1 MELNSLALENF
12 KKNFD
17 MNPQFQVSKN
27 AISSSSLKRV
37 VLDRNSLQKETND
50 IHSKI
55 IDVKVSSTDQEYS
68 GRCWM
73 FANLNVIRLDFIK
86 KMNLEDNFEFSQNYL
101 FFYDKLEGANYF
113 LDKIV
118 ETHDFPLDSRTV
130 HWLLSEPCSDG
141 GTFTNFSDLIHKY
154 GIVPKTIM
162 KDSHHAKN
170 SDQMNNILKNTLRE
184 AAYKIRETKSL
195 ATIKTIIEETM
206 EKVYNLLVIF
216 LGEPPKNFVW
226 EYNKKG
232 NFSRKRKRKSKS
244 NKGTKKKNK
253 KNKKNKKK
261 KGGGVFRRIGEI
273 TPQEFFKK
281 YVPFNKEDYV
291 ALIDY
296 PSKKRNEVYNVKY
309 SNQVLD
315 GSPNSYFNVPVEL
328 IQSVCRKSIE
338 KDKAVWFG
346 ADVGKYSVTS
356 LGIMD
361 KNAFKLRETL
371 GTETEIEKG
380 LQLIHH
386 IAHNSHAMVFK
397 GFTKDTDGKTTH
409 WLVENSWGNST
420 GKNGN
425 FRMTNEWFG
434 EFVFSAVVH
443 KKFIPKNLLEIYN
456 KRKKKQIQLEPWD
469 PFGNLL
475 KL

>member
-1 MELNSLALENF
+1 MELNSQTLEDF

-27 AISSSSLKRV
+27 AISSSSLKHV
-37 VLDRNSLQKETND
+37 VLDRNALQKDTND
-50 IHSKI
+50 IHSKVI
-55 IDVKVSSTDQEYS
+55 NIEVKPTDQHSS

-86 KMNLEDNFEFSQNYL
+86 KMKLQDNFEFSQNYL
-101 FFYDKLEGANYF
+101 FFYDKLEGANFF
-113 LDKIV
+113 LDKIF
-118 ETHDFPLDSRTV
+118 ETKNEPLDSRIV
-130 HWLLSEPCSDG
+130 HWLINEPCSDG
-141 GTFTNFSDLIHKY
+141 GTFTSFSDLIHKY
-154 GIVPKTIM
+154 GIIPQTEM
-162 KDSHHAKN
+162 KDSYHARN
-170 SDQMNNILKNTLRE
+170 SDSMNKILRDTLRE
-184 AAYKIRETKSL
+184 AAFQIRTTQSL
-195 ATIKTIIEETM
+195 DTIKTIIKETM

-216 LGEPPKNFVW
+216 LGEPPKKFVW
-226 EYNKKG
+226 EYMKKKS
-232 NFSRKRKRKSKS
+232 FKSRKKA
-244 NKGTKKKNK
+244 NK
-253 KNKKNKKK
+253 KNKSKSKKARKGK
-261 KGGGVFRRIGEI
+261 KGGAGVFRRIGEI

-281 YVPFNKEDYV
+281 YVPFNSEDYV
-291 ALIDY
+291 TLIDY
-296 PSKKRNEVYNVKY
+296 PSQKRNEVYNVKY
-309 SNQVLD
+309 SNQVLN
-315 GSPNSYFNVPVEL
+315 GSQNSYFNVPIEL

-380 LQLIHH
+380 LQLIYK
-386 IAHNSHAMVFK
+386 ISNNSHAMVFK
-397 GFTKDTDGKTTH
+397 GFTKGVDGKTTH
-409 WLVENSWGNST
+409 WLVENSWGNVT

-425 FRMTNEWFG
+425 YRMTNEWFG

-443 KKFIPKNLLEIYN
+443 KKFIPKKLLEIYN
-456 KRKKKQIQLEPWD
+456 KRKKKQIQLNPWD

-475 KL
+475 RI